1 MDAAAL
7 PRRKAAPYDLLIGHC
22 LVLEQE
28 RRPTA
33 LDRLEAMLGRDFTRR
48 LVSALSSR

>member
-7 PRRKAAPYDLLIGHC
+7 ASRKPAPYDLLLGHC
-22 LVLEQE
+22 LVLDSEL
-28 RRPTA
+28 RPTA
-33 LDRLEAMLGRDFTRR
+33 LDRLEAMLGRDLTRR

>member
-7 PRRKAAPYDLLIGHC
+7 MCPKPGPFDLLLGHC
-22 LVLEQE
+22 LVLDSDL
-28 RRPTA
+28 RPTA
-33 LDRLEAMLGRDFTRR
+33 LDRLEAALGRDFTRR